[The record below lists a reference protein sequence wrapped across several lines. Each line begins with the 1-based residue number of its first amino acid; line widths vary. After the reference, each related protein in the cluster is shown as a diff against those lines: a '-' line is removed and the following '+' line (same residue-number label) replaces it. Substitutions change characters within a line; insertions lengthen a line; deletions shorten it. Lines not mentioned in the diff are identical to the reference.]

1 MARTVDEVNNS
12 IDDTNRYIAEQGA
25 LIGIYQ
31 AKINQN
37 NEEFEALKRQKETL
51 DKTYSEFE
59 SMCSSLSAE
68 CNNVKNSLG
77 SVNGFAQ
84 GYGDVSVQRVE
95 ETKSKVLQK
104 IIDMTDRIQNQ
115 MNKCAQALADA
126 QEKLNSTQI
135 NLNNAKNNL
144 KAFNNELKQAEEE
157 AALGL

>member
-1 MARTVDEVNNS
+1 MARTVDEVNTS
-12 IDDTNRYIAEQGA
+12 IDDTNRFIAEQGA
-25 LIGIYQ
+25 LIGVYQ
-31 AKINQN
+31 KQIEQN
-37 NEEFEALKRQKETL
+37 NEEYEALKRQKETL

-59 SMCSSLSAE
+59 GMCNSLTAE

-104 IIDMTDRIQNQ
+104 IIDMTERIQNQ
-115 MNKCAQALADA
+115 MDKCAQVLADA
-126 QEKLNSTQI
+126 QEKLNCTQRNI
-135 NLNNAKNNL
+135 NNAKNDL